1 MKRFL
6 VLLPFA
12 LVLATGASAAPVRV
26 HSLLDLTAS
35 TRGDALTAN
44 WDNPHE
50 SNFDPYRLRVFAEA
64 TPSSHFDVYVQ
75 ALYQEQPGLRLIG
88 AYVQYT
94 PWPEQDLHLA
104 AGKLPWYLGTYQARA
119 YSDKNP
125 LVGSPLMYQY
135 QTGLGWWVPPADE
148 DELLGV
154 TYGGDPNVGDPDYA
168 GGMPVLWESW
178 WDVGIVALGSA
189 RPVEY
194 MVGVVSGAPGWATA
208 GEEENSGKSVI
219 ARVGLAPIPALRV
232 GVSGSHGPY
241 VNDVGAFLVPPG
253 KSVNDYDQ
261 DLVMADAEV
270 LFGHAELRGEGFRN
284 VWETPTV
291 GDLRVSGFYVEG
303 KYTLAAGLYVA
314 SRYEQ
319 ERFSKIVGSDG
330 VPRPWHPDVDRVESG
345 LGYRINRALL
355 AKTVWQRFTKRGAV
369 PGQDDDVDDL
379 FAANL
384 VVSF

>member
-1 MKRFL
+1 
-6 VLLPFA
+6 
-12 LVLATGASAAPVRV
+12 
-26 HSLLDLTAS
+26 
-35 TRGDALTAN
+35 
-44 WDNPHE
+44 
-50 SNFDPYRLRVFAEA
+50 
-64 TPSSHFDVYVQ
+64 
-75 ALYQEQPGLRLIG
+75 
-88 AYVQYT
+88 
-94 PWPEQDLHLA
+94 
-104 AGKLPWYLGTYQARA
+104 
-119 YSDKNP
+119 
-125 LVGSPLMYQY
+125 MYHY
-135 QTGLGWWVPPADE
+135 HTGLGWWVPPADE
-148 DELLGV
+148 DELLNT
-154 TYGGDPNVGDPDYA
+154 TYGGDPYAGDPGYA

-208 GEEENSGKSVI
+208 GEEENSGKSYI
-219 ARVGLAPIPALRV
+219 ARVGLTPIPALRV

-241 VNDVGAFLVPPG
+241 VNDVGAFRVPPG
-253 KSVNDYDQ
+253 KSVNDYD
-261 DLVMADAEV
+261 
-270 LFGHAELRGEGFRN
+270 
-284 VWETPTV
+284 
-291 GDLRVSGFYVEG
+291 
-303 KYTLAAGLYVA
+303 
-314 SRYEQ
+314 Q

>member
-1 MKRFL
+1 
-6 VLLPFA
+6 
-12 LVLATGASAAPVRV
+12 
-26 HSLLDLTAS
+26 
-35 TRGDALTAN
+35 
-44 WDNPHE
+44 
-50 SNFDPYRLRVFAEA
+50 
-64 TPSSHFDVYVQ
+64 
-75 ALYQEQPGLRLIG
+75 
-88 AYVQYT
+88 
-94 PWPEQDLHLA
+94 
-104 AGKLPWYLGTYQARA
+104 
-119 YSDKNP
+119 
-125 LVGSPLMYQY
+125 MYQY

-154 TYGGDPNVGDPDYA
+154 TYGGDPNTGDPDYA

-270 LFGHAELRGEGFRN
+270 CSATPELRGEGFRN

-319 ERFSKIVGSDG
+319 ERLQQDRRIGRRAAPVAPRTSTASSRGWATAQPCAAREDG
-330 VPRPWHPDVDRVESG
+330 VAAVHEAG
-345 LGYRINRALL
+345 
-355 AKTVWQRFTKRGAV
+355 RGAGAGRRRRPV
-369 PGQDDDVDDL
+369 RREPSSSASRETFRTSRGVRVHAS
-379 FAANL
+379 AAAAG
-384 VVSF
+384 